1 MCSLLKEAEY
11 FIDLDDVDPVHV
23 FALLLASISPDG
35 WLNSYVVNNGDES
48 VIELLFGDDCYLQT
62 FGVLDCMSMSIAITT
77 RLQRNVTKTK
87 HAEHRQLFEST
98 AKYHSVIDFQD
109 DPVLRK
115 IHITFRMIYFRVVQ
129 RDANH
134 D

>member
-23 FALLLASISPDG
+23 FALLLASISPGG

-77 RLQRNVTKTK
+77 RLQRNVQDE
-87 HAEHRQLFEST
+87 ACGASST
-98 AKYHSVIDFQD
+98 VRIHGKVPLCDQFSRRSGAAQD
-109 DPVLRK
+109 SHHLPDDLLPSGP
-115 IHITFRMIYFRVVQ
+115 
-129 RDANH
+129 A
-134 D
+134 

>member
-62 FGVLDCMSMSIAITT
+62 FGVLDCMSMSIVITT
-77 RLQRNVTKTK
+77 RLQRNVQDE
-87 HAEHRQLFEST
+87 ACGASST
-98 AKYHSVIDFQD
+98 VRIHGKVPLCDRFSRRSSV
-109 DPVLRK
+109 
-115 IHITFRMIYFRVVQ
+115 
-129 RDANH
+129 A
-134 D
+134 